1 MYCGYDERCKSVFY
15 GEDDGTCTLCS
26 EVFNYYA
33 HRPAVANVHTKH
45 LRPLQ
50 GSCPEGWMGFQYSCY
65 TLTNASNGFHH
76 DECVTM
82 GAHAVYVES
91 IEEQNFLTNTLS
103 PATGG
108 DELYLGYKKINN
120 ILY

>member
-1 MYCGYDERCKSVFY
+1 
-15 GEDDGTCTLCS
+15 
-26 EVFNYYA
+26 
-33 HRPAVANVHTKH
+33 
-45 LRPLQ
+45 
-50 GSCPEGWMGFQYSCY
+50 MGFQYSCY

-120 ILY
+120 ILYLAGTLTLSPFTYFGPWEGTKTNEECVILRKTGWIDHLCGRNTKTICEIEL